1 MAPQPK
7 HHHNNNHHNHNHI
20 TTFLQTTAANITS
33 FLTPKTT
40 PSHPPPKTTPSH
52 LLLSLPLPLPLSE
65 STPHDPPAIRS
76 KPDTSGSGFPSMVRI
91 GGLKSTGR
99 TGTGLGSSTGGPAFV
114 GQVFSMCDLTA
125 FRHCLTCNL
134 LFAGLCT
141 FEVSTLKRTEVIAP
155 EWMKKI
161 VSSVVKNESGPVFRF
176 FMDLGDAAALDTL
189 LIVLIFSVS
198 YVKKLNIPSGIVG
211 SCRLDLAYEHFKE
224 KPHLFQFVPNSK
236 QVKAASK
243 LLNGNK
249 KTNGRSID
257 GVPVFSAQNLDIAIA
272 TPEGVKWYTPYFF
285 DKSVLDNILEESV
298 DQHFH
303 SLIQSRYVQRRGDV
317 IDDNFPAEAI
327 EESAD
332 SLWESTEVQELMDEM
347 GQSGIPLSVISK
359 AAEMQLLYAAD
370 KVLLGNRWLRK
381 ATGIQPKFPYIVDS
395 FERRSAV
402 SWSRVAKLGTSPNS
416 NMESQNKLQE
426 HSSSV
431 NLEPGNEDQAT
442 LLQQAD
448 HSFPLGDWLR
458 PPWMKKRGEFKKEAD
473 TRTLESPGYYTN
485 EELKDSPLLPRITM
499 VGIATTEPGQMSK
512 ANVKKTMED
521 LSKELEQEGR
531 GGSSVKTSSEK
542 FSPEDR
548 DPLFVANV
556 GDYNSNMGKTS
567 SPRWLRGIHS

>member
-1 MAPQPK
+1 MAPPPR
-7 HHHNNNHHNHNHI
+7 HHHHHHYHQNNHQNHNHI
-20 TTFLQTTAANITS
+20 TTFLQTTASNITT

-40 PSHPPPKTTPSH
+40 PSNSPPKTTPSH
-52 LLLSLPLPLPLSE
+52 LFLPLPLPPPLLLPFSE
-65 STPHDPPAIRS
+65 STPNDPPALRS
-76 KPDTSGSGFPSMVRI
+76 KPDTPGSGFPSMVRI

-114 GQVFSMCDLTA
+114 GQVFSMCDLTG
-125 FRHCLTCNL
+125 T
-134 LFAGLCT
+134 GLMA
-141 FEVSTLKRTEVIAP
+141 VSSHFDIPFFSQRAP
-155 EWMKKI
+155 EWMKKML
-161 VSSVVKNESGPVFRF
+161 SSVVKNESGPVFRF
-176 FMDLGDAAALDTL
+176 FMDLGDA
-189 LIVLIFSVS
+189 VS

-224 KPHLFQFVPNSK
+224 KPHLFQFVPNAK

-303 SLIQSRYVQRRGDV
+303 SLIQSRYMQRRGDV
-317 IDDNFPAEAI
+317 IDDSFPAEVI

-402 SWSRVAKLGTSPNS
+402 SWSKVAKLGTSTNP
-416 NMESQNKLQE
+416 NMESKNKSQE

-431 NLEPGNEDQAT
+431 KPDPENEDQGT

-458 PPWMKKRGEFKKEAD
+458 PPWMKKPRECKKEAD
-473 TRTLESPGYYTN
+473 TRTVESPGYYTN

-512 ANVKKTMED
+512 ATVKKTMED

-531 GGSSVKTSSEK
+531 GSSSAKTSSEK
-542 FSPEDR
+542 YSPEDR